1 MRHISPFK
9 GEELQT
15 LQCDFWG
22 VYPQRGSA
30 VAENQEFIVE
40 TSFYTSPIQVPH
52 WNAENVDTQ
61 VIFTHFHPW
70 IILDKTSM
78 AKEVYSH
85 CLPLLHPT
93 LSIHCSNH
101 SLETS
106 QQTSL
111 PMIDSMLNNF
121 PDECWLQVFA
131 AVNTYTTA
139 LHSKRDPINMM
150 MPFWGG
156 KSVLAIVPPFSGFSI
171 LLLGKST
178 IWTIYASY
186 MHVIACLWLTMQ
198 IGRAFVSG
206 FWQFD
211 FNRAG
216 VRCLIGTPNPGVTLQ
231 AWHWE
236 LMLPG
241 LPDHLRSQVRSPSGF
256 RVFFCFGFKYV

>member
-1 MRHISPFK
+1 MRHISPFRARNYK
-9 GEELQT
+9 HYNAI
-15 LQCDFWG
+15 F
-22 VYPQRGSA
+22 VVFYPQRGSA
-30 VAENQEFIVE
+30 VAKNQEFIVE

-139 LHSKRDPINMM
+139 LHSKRDPTNKM

-156 KSVLAIVPPFSGFSI
+156 KSALAFVPTFSGSEI
-171 LLLGKST
+171 
-178 IWTIYASY
+178 
-186 MHVIACLWLTMQ
+186 
-198 IGRAFVSG
+198 
-206 FWQFD
+206 
-211 FNRAG
+211 
-216 VRCLIGTPNPGVTLQ
+216 
-231 AWHWE
+231 
-236 LMLPG
+236 
-241 LPDHLRSQVRSPSGF
+241 
-256 RVFFCFGFKYV
+256 